1 MSVGLLEGHS
11 PLLSK
16 LLLLQA
22 LPVLPLSN
30 LLRVTH
36 GATLYSLTLPC
47 FPSHDRCGR

>member
-1 MSVGLLEGHS
+1 MSVGLLEGHC

-30 LLRVTH
+30 LLRVTR
-36 GATLYSLTLPC
+36 GAMLYSLTLPC
-47 FPSHDRCGR
+47 FSPHNRCGR